1 MRRAAR
7 ALIDL
12 SALRHNLDRARAGAP
27 RARVLA
33 VVKADGYGHGA
44 VAAARALA
52 GADALAVAHL
62 GEALA
67 LREAAVRAPV
77 LVLQGARDAPE
88 LAEAATQGLE
98 IVVHHEAQL
107 QALESTPAPIGVWL
121 KVDSGMHRLGFAPR
135 ELPEIHA
142 RLGALQGVGAP
153 PVLMTHL
160 ACAEDRADPSTARQ
174 LARFDQA
181 VGGLPGA
188 RSIANSAGLLGY
200 PDSHRDWVRPGIMLY
215 GASPFV
221 GGSGEREG
229 LRPVMTLSAPLIA
242 IRHLR
247 AGDRVGYGGAYVCPE
262 DMPVG
267 VVAIGYADGYPRHAP
282 SGTPVGVA
290 GGRVALVGR
299 VSMDMITVD
308 LRGVRPPRLGD
319 EVILWGPGLAVEEV
333 AERSGTIA
341 YELLCNAGRHCHREY
356 V

>member
-12 SALRHNLDRARAGAP
+12 SALRHNLERVRACAP
-27 RARVLA
+27 RARVVA
-33 VVKADGYGHGA
+33 VIKADAYGHGA
-44 VAAARALA
+44 IEAARALS

-67 LREAAVRAPV
+67 LREAGIRAPV
-77 LVLQGARDAPE
+77 LVLQGARGAAE
-88 LAEAATQGLE
+88 LAEAASRGLE

-107 QALESTPAPIGVWL
+107 QVLESSGARLGVWL
-121 KVDSGMHRLGFAPR
+121 KVDSGMHRLGVAPR
-135 ELPEIHA
+135 ELPAFHE
-142 RLGALQGVGAP
+142 RLCALQGAA

-160 ACAEDRADPSTARQ
+160 ACADDRSDPTTARQ

-181 VGGLPGA
+181 VEGLAGA
-188 RSIANSAGLLGY
+188 HSIANSAGLLGY

-242 IRHLR
+242 IRQLR
-247 AGDRVGYGGAYVCPE
+247 AGDRVGYGGDYVCPE

-267 VVAIGYADGYPRHAP
+267 VVAIGYADGYPRHAA
-282 SGTPVGVA
+282 SGTPVRIGA
-290 GGRVALVGR
+290 ARAALVGR

-308 LRGVRPPRLGD
+308 LRGMRRPRLGD
-319 EVILWGPGLAVEEV
+319 EAILWGPGLAVEEV
-333 AERSGTIA
+333 AERAGTIA
-341 YELLCNAGRHCHREY
+341 YELLCNAGNHCQREY
-356 V
+356 L